1 MYTVDL
7 STNRMNPVTI
17 RRFSDLGLTERH
29 HLQEWLAHEPS
40 ALGEELLIIQ
50 KEFDGFDDTR
60 ERLDLLAIDKN
71 GNLVLIEN
79 KLDDSG
85 RDVVWQAIKYAS
97 YCATLTK
104 QQIINIYQ
112 RYIDKYLPSSSN
124 DQQDQNAGILIAEF
138 LDKAG
143 QEGIE
148 EIKLNSG
155 FGQRIILVAANFRKE
170 VTSTA
175 IWLREN
181 GIDIECFK
189 VTPYML
195 GEQLLIS
202 IDQIIPPPETRDLM
216 ISMNAKEA
224 DEKNADKIEQKR
236 HSVRQAYWTQLLERF
251 KGSSCSLYNNI
262 SASKDHWLSAGS
274 GVSSCPYTLIFSQK
288 LMRVE
293 LKFGRGSAEENKLIF
308 DHLYQHKAQ
317 IEAQFGAELNWR
329 RLDDNVSSM
338 VEYEIPADGYQQ
350 ELWPQWIEWHLKHIT
365 QLEKA
370 FKPLLSQAA
379 DAAKKQLIPA
389 QSSQPSFAQ
398 AQ

>member
-7 STNRMNPVTI
+7 STNRMNPVTT

>member
-7 STNRMNPVTI
+7 STNRMNPVTT

-350 ELWPQWIEWHLKHIT
+350 ELWPQWIEWHLKYIT